1 MMVNTHQYFLK
12 RLRRANNMKNVDLL
26 IIGGGSAGMAAA
38 IQAKKEG
45 IDDILIVER
54 DEHLG
59 GILNQC
65 IHNGFG
71 LTEFKEELTGP
82 EYLSRFVDQV
92 EELKIPYM
100 VNSMV
105 IDMTKDKVVTISNKD
120 KGVLIYKARAIV
132 MATGCY
138 ERGAGAI
145 QIPGDRCAGIIT
157 AGTAQKYLNIHG
169 YLCGKRVVILG
180 SGDIG
185 LIMARRLT
193 LEGAKVICVSEIM
206 PYSNGLNR
214 NIAQCLNDYNIPLYL
229 SRSVSKVIGKDR
241 LEKVILSA
249 VDEKMQFIPGTE
261 MEIECDTLILSVGL
275 IPYISLLDYIDC
287 PTSSTKGAKVN
298 EHMETMIEGIF
309 SCGNCLHV
317 HDVVD
322 FVTDEGR
329 LAGHG
334 AAQYLKGE
342 LARGKKILVTPKD
355 GISYI
360 VPQEINQD
368 NKEDVTFKF
377 RVRKPVKDVNLI
389 IESNGQLI
397 SKIFKPVLIPSEMVM
412 VKLSKDKLIDIKEE
426 ITMRL
431 EAR

>member
-1 MMVNTHQYFLK
+1 
-12 RLRRANNMKNVDLL
+12 MKTVDLL
-26 IIGGGSAGMAAA
+26 IVGGGSAGMAAA

-45 IDDILIVER
+45 IDDILIVEK
-54 DEHLG
+54 DNCLG

-82 EYLSRFVDQV
+82 EYLSRFVKQV
-92 EELKIPYM
+92 EELKISYLL
-100 VNSMV
+100 NTMV
-105 IDMTKDKVVTISNKD
+105 IDMNRDKLVTLSNKD
-120 KGVLIYKARAIV
+120 NGVTQIQARSII

-138 ERGAGAI
+138 ERSAGEI
-145 QIPGDRCAGIIT
+145 QLPGDRCAGIIT

-169 YLCGKRVVILG
+169 YLVGKRIVILG

-193 LEGAKVICVSEIM
+193 LEGAKVICVSELM

-229 SRSVSKVIGKDR
+229 SRSVSKVIGKDH
-241 LEKVILSA
+241 LEKVVLSA
-249 VDEKMQFIPGTE
+249 VDEKMKFIPGTE

-275 IPYISLLDYIDC
+275 IPYISLLAYMDC
-287 PTSSTKGAKVN
+287 PISSTKGALVN
-298 EHMETMIEGIF
+298 EHMETMMEGIF

-334 AAQYLKGE
+334 AAVYLKGNFP
-342 LARGKKILVTPKD
+342 RGKKIKVLPKD
-355 GISYI
+355 GISYV
-360 VPQEINQD
+360 VPQEINKD
-368 NKEDVTFKF
+368 NEEDVTFKF
-377 RVRKPVKDVNLI
+377 RVRKPVKDVFLI
-389 IESNGQLI
+389 IESNGQEI
-397 SKIFKPVLIPSEMVM
+397 AKIVKPVLIPSEMVM
-412 VKLSKDKLIDIKEE
+412 VKLSHDKLSNLGEE
-426 ITMRL
+426 ISLRL

>member
-1 MMVNTHQYFLK
+1 MRNI
-12 RLRRANNMKNVDLL
+12 DLL

-45 IDDILIVER
+45 IDNLLILEK
-54 DEHLG
+54 DENLG

-71 LTEFKEELTGP
+71 LTEFKEELSGP
-82 EYLSRFVDQV
+82 EYLQRFVDQV
-92 EELKIPYM
+92 EELGIPYETSTM
-100 VNSMV
+100 VL
-105 IDMTKDKVVTISNKD
+105 DMSKDKVVTISNKED
-120 KGVLIYKARAIV
+120 GVTQIKAKAII

-169 YLCGKRVVILG
+169 YMVGKRIVILG

-193 LEGAKVICVSEIM
+193 LEGAKVICVSELM

-214 NIAQCLNDYNIPLYL
+214 NIAQCLNDYDIPLYL
-229 SRSVSKVIGKDR
+229 SRSVSKVIGKNR

-249 VDEKMQFIPGTE
+249 VDEKFQFIPGTE

-275 IPYISLLDYIDC
+275 VPYISLLNNIDC
-287 PTSSTKGAKVN
+287 PTSSIKGAKVN
-298 EHMETMIEGIF
+298 EYMETMIDGVF
-309 SCGNCLHV
+309 SCGNALHV

-334 AAQYLKGE
+334 AALYLKDKMPKGE
-342 LARGKKILVTPKD
+342 QIAVVPGNGLGYV
-355 GISYI
+355 
-360 VPQEINQD
+360 VPQFIDRNTEENI
-368 NKEDVTFKF
+368 TLKF

-389 IESNGQLI
+389 IRSGD
-397 SKIFKPVLIPSEMVM
+397 KIIQKIVKPVMIPSEMVM
-412 VKLSKDKLIDIKEE
+412 VKLDKEKLKDVDQELTLLVEE
-426 ITMRL
+426 R
-431 EAR
+431 

>member
-1 MMVNTHQYFLK
+1 MRTI
-12 RLRRANNMKNVDLL
+12 DLL
-26 IIGGGSAGMAAA
+26 VIGGGSAGMAAA

-54 DEHLG
+54 DENLG

-82 EYLSRFVDQV
+82 EYLNRFVEQV
-92 EELKIPYM
+92 KELGIPYM
-100 VNSMV
+100 TNSMV
-105 IDMTKDKVVTISNKD
+105 IDMTREKIVTISNKD
-120 KGVLIYKARAIV
+120 KGVEIVKARAIV

-169 YLCGKRVVILG
+169 YLCGKRIVILG

-193 LEGAKVICVSEIM
+193 LEGAKVICVSELM

-214 NIAQCLNDYNIPLYL
+214 NIAQCLNDYDIPLYL

-241 LEKVILSA
+241 LEKVVLSA
-249 VDEKMQFIPGTE
+249 VDDKMQFVPGTE

-275 IPYISLLDYIDC
+275 VPYISLLDYIDC
-287 PTSSTKGAKVN
+287 PTSTTKGAKVN

-334 AAQYLKGE
+334 AAEYLKGE
-342 LARGKKILVTPKD
+342 LKRGEKIIVTPKD
-355 GISYI
+355 GISYV
-360 VPQEINQD
+360 VPQEINKD
-368 NKEDVTFKF
+368 NEEEVTFKF

-389 IESNGQLI
+389 IESNGEQI
-397 SKIFKPVLIPSEMVM
+397 AKIFKPVLIPSEMVM
-412 VKLSKDKLIDIKEE
+412 VKVGHDKLANMNKEVSL
-426 ITMRL
+426 RL
-431 EAR
+431 EER

>member
-1 MMVNTHQYFLK
+1 M
-12 RLRRANNMKNVDLL
+12 REISLL

-54 DEHLG
+54 DENLG

-92 EELKIPYM
+92 EELHIPYM
-100 VNSMV
+100 TNTMV
-105 IDMTKDKVVTISNKD
+105 INMTKDKIVTLSNKD
-120 KGVLIYKARAIV
+120 KGVEVVKAKAIV

-169 YLCGKRVVILG
+169 YLCGKKVVILG

-214 NIAQCLNDYNIPLYL
+214 NIAQCLNDYDIPLYL

-275 IPYISLLDYIDC
+275 IPYISLLDNIEC

-298 EHMETMIEGIF
+298 EHMETMIDGVF

-342 LARGKKILVTPKD
+342 LKGGKKIVVTPKD
-355 GISYI
+355 GISYV
-360 VPQEINQD
+360 VPQEINAD
-368 NKEDVTFKF
+368 NEEDVTFKF
-377 RVRKPVKDVNLI
+377 RVRKPVKDVFLI
-389 IESNGQLI
+389 IESSGQQI
-397 SKIFKPVLIPSEMVM
+397 AKIVKPVLIPSEMVM
-412 VKLSKDKLIDIKEE
+412 VKLSKDKLSLIKDE
-426 ITMRL
+426 ISLRL

>member
-1 MMVNTHQYFLK
+1 MRNI
-12 RLRRANNMKNVDLL
+12 DLV
-26 IIGGGSAGMAAA
+26 IIGGGSAGMASA
-38 IQAKKEG
+38 IKAKQEG
-45 IDDILIVER
+45 INDILIIEK

-82 EYLSRFVDQV
+82 EYLSRFVKQV
-92 EELKIPYM
+92 EELNIPYLL
-100 VNSMV
+100 NTMV
-105 IDMTKDKVVTISNKD
+105 IDMTEDKIVTFSNKD
-120 KGVLIYKARAIV
+120 GVEQIHAKAII

-157 AGTAQKYLNIHG
+157 AGTAQKYLNIYG
-169 YLCGKRVVILG
+169 YMVGKKIVILG

-193 LEGAKVICVSEIM
+193 LEGAKVLCVSEIM

-214 NIAQCLNDYNIPLYL
+214 NIAQCLNDYDIPLYL
-229 SRSVSKVIGKDR
+229 SRSVSKVEARDGR
-241 LEKVILSA
+241 LYKVTLSA
-249 VDEKMQFIPGTE
+249 VDEKFNFIPGTE

-275 IPYISLLDYIDC
+275 IPYISLLNYINC
-287 PTSSTKGAKVN
+287 PLSSTKGAKVN
-298 EHMETMIEGIF
+298 EYMETMIDGIF
-309 SCGNCLHV
+309 TCGNCLHV

-334 AAQYLKGE
+334 AALYLKGE
-342 LARGKKILVTPKD
+342 LHKQNQININPGNGV
-355 GISYI
+355 SYV
-360 VPQEINQD
+360 VPQSINGEIL
-368 NKEDVTFKF
+368 EDVTFKF

-389 IESNGQLI
+389 IRSGDNI
-397 SKIFKPVLIPSEMVM
+397 ITKMVKPVLIPSEMVM
-412 VKLSKDKLIDIKEE
+412 VKISKDKLKDIKGE
-426 ITMRL
+426 ITL
-431 EAR
+431 ELEDR

>member
-1 MMVNTHQYFLK
+1 MRNI
-12 RLRRANNMKNVDLL
+12 DLL

-45 IDDILIVER
+45 IDNLLILEK
-54 DEHLG
+54 DENLG

-71 LTEFKEELTGP
+71 LTEFKEELSGP
-82 EYLSRFVDQV
+82 EYLQRFVDQV
-92 EELKIPYM
+92 EELKIPYETNTM
-100 VNSMV
+100 VTDLS
-105 IDMTKDKVVTISNKD
+105 KDKIVTISNK
-120 KGVLIYKARAIV
+120 KGMEQIKAKAIV

-169 YLCGKRVVILG
+169 YMVGKRIVILG

-193 LEGAKVICVSEIM
+193 LEGAKVICVSELM

-214 NIAQCLNDYNIPLYL
+214 NIAQCLKDYDIPLYL

-261 MEIECDTLILSVGL
+261 MEIECDTLNLSVGL
-275 IPYISLLDYIDC
+275 IPYISLLNYIDC

-298 EHMETMIEGIF
+298 EYMETMIDGIF
-309 SCGNCLHV
+309 TCGNALHV

-334 AAQYLKGE
+334 AALYLKNDLPKGE
-342 LARGKKILVTPKD
+342 SIAVIPGNGL
-355 GISYI
+355 SYV
-360 VPQEINQD
+360 VPQFIDKDAQENI
-368 NKEDVTFKF
+368 TLKF
-377 RVRKPVKDVNLI
+377 RVRKPVKDVYLI
-389 IESNGQLI
+389 VKSGE
-397 SKIFKPVLIPSEMVM
+397 KIIQKMVKPVMIPSEMVM
-412 VKLSKDKLIDIKEE
+412 VKLDKEKLKDVQGELTLLVED
-426 ITMRL
+426 R
-431 EAR
+431 

>member
-1 MMVNTHQYFLK
+1 MRTI
-12 RLRRANNMKNVDLL
+12 DLL
-26 IIGGGSAGMAAA
+26 VIGGGSAGMAAA

-45 IDDILIVER
+45 IDDILIVEK
-54 DEHLG
+54 DDHLG

-82 EYLSRFVDQV
+82 EYLSRFVQQV
-92 EELKIPYM
+92 EELKIPYLL
-100 VNSMV
+100 NSMV
-105 IDMTKDKVVTISNKD
+105 IEMTKDKIVTISSKG
-120 KGVLIYKARAIV
+120 KGVEIYKARSII

-169 YLCGKRVVILG
+169 YLCGQRIVILG

-214 NIAQCLNDYNIPLYL
+214 NIAQCLNDYDIPLYL

-241 LEKVILSA
+241 LEKVVLSA
-249 VDEKMQFIPGTE
+249 VDDKMQFIPGTE

-287 PTSSTKGAKVN
+287 PTSSTKGAMVN
-298 EHMETMIEGIF
+298 EHMETKIEGIF

-334 AAQYLKGE
+334 AAQYLKG
-342 LARGKKILVTPKD
+342 LAPKGEEIKVLPKD
-355 GISYI
+355 GISYV
-360 VPQEINQD
+360 VPQTINSL
-368 NKEDVTFKF
+368 NNEDITFKF
-377 RVRKPVKDVNLI
+377 RVRKPVKDVYLI
-389 IESNGQLI
+389 IENNGQQI
-397 SKIFKPVLIPSEMVM
+397 AKIMKPVLIPSEMVM
-412 VKLSKDKLIDIKEE
+412 VKLSKDKLSNLKGDV
-426 ITMRL
+426 TLRL
-431 EAR
+431 EGR

>member
-1 MMVNTHQYFLK
+1 MRNI
-12 RLRRANNMKNVDLL
+12 DLL

-54 DEHLG
+54 DENLG

-82 EYLSRFVDQV
+82 EYLSRFVKQV
-92 EELKIPYM
+92 EELGIPYM
-100 VNSMV
+100 TNSMV
-105 IDMTKDKVVTISNKD
+105 IDMTKDKIVTISNKD
-120 KGVLIYKARAIV
+120 KGVEIVKAKSIV

-169 YLCGKRVVILG
+169 YLCGKRIVILG

-241 LEKVILSA
+241 LEKVVLSA

-275 IPYISLLDYIDC
+275 IPYISLLDNIEC

-298 EHMETMIEGIF
+298 EHMETMIEGVF

-334 AAQYLKGE
+334 AALYLKGE
-342 LARGKKILVTPKD
+342 LARGNKIKVTPKD
-355 GISYI
+355 GISYV
-360 VPQEINQD
+360 VPQEINRD
-368 NKEDVTFKF
+368 NQEDVTFKF
-377 RVRKPVKDVNLI
+377 RVRTPVKDVWLI
-389 IESNGQLI
+389 IESNGQQVA
-397 SKIFKPVLIPSEMVM
+397 KIMKPVLIPSEMVM
-412 VKLSKDKLIDIKEE
+412 VKLSKDKLDLIKDEV
-426 ITMRL
+426 TLRL

>member
-1 MMVNTHQYFLK
+1 MRT
-12 RLRRANNMKNVDLL
+12 VDLL

-82 EYLSRFVDQV
+82 EYLSRFVKQV

-100 VNSMV
+100 LNSMV
-105 IDMTKDKVVTISNKD
+105 ISLTKDKIVTISNKD
-120 KGVLIYKARAIV
+120 EGVLEFKARAII

-138 ERGAGAI
+138 ERSAGAI
-145 QIPGDRCAGIIT
+145 QIPGDRCSGIIT

-169 YLCGKRVVILG
+169 YLCGKRIVILG

-193 LEGAKVICVSEIM
+193 LEGAKVICVSELM

-229 SRSVSKVIGKDR
+229 SRSVSKVIGKNR
-241 LEKVILSA
+241 LEKVILTA
-249 VDEKMQFIPGTE
+249 VDDKMQFIPGTD

-298 EHMETMIEGIF
+298 EHMETMIDGIF

-334 AAQYLKGE
+334 AAMYLKDQLQKGDTINV
-342 LARGKKILVTPKD
+342 LPKD
-355 GISYI
+355 GIGYV
-360 VPQEINQD
+360 VPQQIDRNNQ
-368 NKEDVTFKF
+368 EDVTFKF
-377 RVRKPVKDVNLI
+377 RVRRPVKDMNLI

-397 SKIFKPVLIPSEMVM
+397 AKIFKPVLIPSEMVM
-412 VKLSKDKLIDIKEE
+412 VKLSKDKLPLLGEE
-426 ITMRL
+426 VSLRL
-431 EAR
+431 EER